1 MNKSGFAQTHPR
13 WTGVILAAAVL
24 VAGTLGTEIV
34 LRLFFPYSIYSA
46 GFVHTGNGKHYG
58 WGFDPGQAILV
69 IDPDTGAR
77 HVSRANQKGW
87 RDRERTFENPE
98 ARYRILVMGDSQTFG
113 YTVPADAQFTRR
125 LEDRLIADGRH
136 AEVINI
142 SYPGWSIDQQLVA
155 FRREGIRY
163 RSDMVILHFSI
174 NDLWELHWY
183 EDSGKFAR
191 RKPFYF
197 LRGPNGDVS
206 QRDNPKFQRE
216 WNAWTR
222 RRIIATSEILKH
234 AWVIYDQAKARR
246 ATVLNLDE
254 KHLQLVFHLFGA
266 KASEPVKSDFRAL
279 AKLAKFEAADL
290 DALLVR
296 HGLADQRDAILT
308 IARNWYRFGLWSMDY
323 YRTGTDKNT
332 PAHWWPDYLA
342 MLAQFA
348 AEVRAAGAGFAIS
361 VDHEKGRLAWNQAQ
375 GLIARSEAAAKG
387 FLAQSEPLLNF
398 AKENGIAVIA
408 NKIPLQR
415 SANNVHINRAGNAAL
430 AGDYYRY
437 LKDQI
442 PR

>member
-1 MNKSGFAQTHPR
+1 MKTSGFAHRHPR
-13 WTGVILAAAVL
+13 WTGVMLGLAVL
-24 VAGTLGTEIV
+24 VAGTLGTELV
-34 LRLFFPYSIYSA
+34 LRQFFPYSIYSA

-77 HVSRANQKGW
+77 HVSLANQKGW
-87 RDRERTFENPE
+87 RDRERSFENPK
-98 ARYRILVMGDSQTFG
+98 ARYRVLVIGDSQTFG
-113 YTVPADAQFTRR
+113 YTVPEDAQFTRR
-125 LEDRLIADGRH
+125 LEDRLTNDGLR

-155 FRREGIRY
+155 LRREGVRY
-163 RSDMVILHFSI
+163 RPDMVILHFSI

-197 LRGPNGDVS
+197 VRAPNGDVS

-246 ATVLNLDE
+246 ATVLNLDK
-254 KHLQLVFHLFGA
+254 KHLQLVFHLLGA
-266 KASEPVKSDFRAL
+266 KASGPVKADFGAL
-279 AKLAKFEAADL
+279 AELSKFEAADL
-290 DALLVR
+290 DALLAR
-296 HGLADQRDAILT
+296 HGLGDQRAAILT

-323 YRTGTDKNT
+323 YRTGNLKKT

-348 AEVRAAGAGFAIS
+348 AEVRKAGASFAIS
-361 VDHEKGRLAWNQAQ
+361 IDYEKGRLAWYQAR
-375 GLIARSEAAAKG
+375 GLIARSEQAAKG
-387 FLAQSEPLLNF
+387 FLAQIAPLRDF
-398 AKENGIAVIA
+398 AKKRGIAVIA
-408 NKIPLQR
+408 NKIPLER

-430 AGDYYRY
+430 ANDYYRY
-437 LKDQI
+437 LKDKI
-442 PR
+442 AR

>member
-1 MNKSGFAQTHPR
+1 MKTSGFVQSHPR
-13 WTGVILAAAVL
+13 WTGLALAAAVL

-34 LRLFFPYSIYSA
+34 LSHFFPYSIYSA

-87 RDRERTFENPE
+87 RDRERNFENPG
-98 ARYRILVMGDSQTFG
+98 ARYRVLVMGDSQTFG
-113 YTVPADAQFTRR
+113 YTVPEDAQFTRR
-125 LEDRLIADGRH
+125 LEDRLAADKLN
-136 AEVINI
+136 AEIINI

-163 RSDMVILHFSI
+163 RPDMVILHFSI

-197 LRGPNGDVS
+197 VRAPNGAVV
-206 QRDNPKFQRE
+206 RRANPKFQRE

-254 KHLQLVFHLFGA
+254 KHLALVFHLLGA
-266 KASEPVKSDFRAL
+266 KATGLVKSDFGGL

-290 DALLVR
+290 DALLAR
-296 HGLADQRDAILT
+296 HGLEDQRDAILT
-308 IARNWYRFGLWSMDY
+308 IARNWYRFGLWDMDY
-323 YRTGTDKNT
+323 YRTGSPKKT

-361 VDHEKGRLAWNQAQ
+361 VDHEKGRLAWHQAR
-375 GLIARSEAAAKG
+375 GLIARSEQAAKG
-387 FLAQSEPLLNF
+387 FLGQIAPLMNF
-398 AKENGIAVIA
+398 AKANGIAVIA
-408 NKIPLQR
+408 NKLPLQR
-415 SANNVHINRAGNAAL
+415 SANNVHINREGNAAL

-437 LKDQI
+437 LKDKI
-442 PR
+442 RR